1 VEEKRSKM
9 LQAAVVEVESYDA
22 CVLEEGVALA
32 HAGGTQV
39 VVVMVHFGNGMGVV
53 VGKSRQEHLMNCR
66 VTKPIETHSTLESY
80 SSFYLHFLTT

>member
-1 VEEKRSKM
+1 M
-9 LQAAVVEVESYDA
+9 LLAAAVEVESYDA
-22 CVLEEGVALA
+22 CVLEEGAA

-39 VVVMVHFGNGMGVV
+39 VVHLGNGVGVV

-66 VTKPIETHSTLESY
+66 VTKPIETQSTLESY